1 MKIDKRKIFFF
12 VVIGVFFFVLCP
24 LSSVFAARLY
34 FTSPELTQSLY
45 APFEVEVRLDSP
57 DESVNAVDGWV
68 ELESD
73 VAVAVSTADGSSIVS
88 LWVEKPAPAAAI
100 SGEAVRNMGS
110 KIRFSGIVPG
120 GFQGIGG
127 KLFSFTLEP
136 RDSGELPLHF
146 SSSTK
151 VYLNG
156 PEGASASLVLEP
168 TSVVVRS
175 EKQPVFG
182 VAQNDHDAPETFN
195 PELVRN
201 PQLLDGQWALI
212 FSTTDKNSGLDHYDV
227 WEQPLSRWQRLFSRP
242 SWASATS
249 PYLVADQSLRRVIHV
264 RAVDGAGNMRL
275 AIVRPLAAHRS
286 SVYSIVAL
294 VLLLLVG
301 SYVARRWINHRR

>member
-1 MKIDKRKIFFF
+1 MRY
-12 VVIGVFFFVLCP
+12 VVPILLSTFYFLLSPGVVA
-24 LSSVFAARLY
+24 AARLY
-34 FTSPELTQSLY
+34 FTAPELTQSLY

-68 ELESD
+68 ELGSD

-100 SGEAVRNMGS
+100 SGEAVRNVGS
-110 KIRFSGIVPG
+110 RIRFSGIVPG
-120 GFQGIGG
+120 GFEGVGG

-136 RDSGELPLHF
+136 RDSGELPLRF

-156 PEGASASLVLEP
+156 PEGASASLVLES
-168 TSVVVRS
+168 TSVVIRS

-182 VAQNDHDAPETFN
+182 VAQNDHDAPELFN

-227 WEQPLSRWQRLFSRP
+227 WEQPASWWQRLFSRP

-264 RAVDGAGNMRL
+264 RAVDKAGNMRL
-275 AIVRPLAAHRS
+275 AIITPRSATSLSIYSVAA
-286 SVYSIVAL
+286 V
-294 VLLLLVG
+294 VLLLLLG
-301 SYVARRWINHRR
+301 SYAVRRWINHRR